1 MNWMKELV
9 YRLRGDF
16 TTERLISMEK
26 RMQQKKEL
34 TGVIGYI
41 D

>member
-26 RMQQKKEL
+26 RMQQKNEL